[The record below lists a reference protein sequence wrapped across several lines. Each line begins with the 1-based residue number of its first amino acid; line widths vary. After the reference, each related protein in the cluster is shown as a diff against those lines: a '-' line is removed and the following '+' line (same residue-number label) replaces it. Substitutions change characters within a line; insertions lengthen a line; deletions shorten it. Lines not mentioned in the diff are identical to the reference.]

1 MQVLHYV
8 PVSLLL
14 VENKTASLIFSPLF
28 FPFFF
33 LLRPLVSLREDFL
46 FSWWSCWHFGL
57 SIHCL
62 IMYTFAGFLKRG
74 GGLDLKNTFDQYGR
88 PDRPK
93 YEHKTD
99 TMFAK
104 RTITRPTT
112 EYGSSK
118 RKGWTGVC
126 GLNPSIFRNTTDRN
140 SIMKSCYLY
149 TCPVPLWPDIR
160 HFSRMDNGYRKGPK
174 LQRHVPA
181 WGRGWESGGG
191 GGGWARYQFSSFRVP
206 VEKVNYPPSAHPLQ
220 PLTWSKMA
228 PRNKADSA

>member
-14 VENKTASLIFSPLF
+14 VKNKIASLIFSPFCL
-28 FPFFF
+28 F
-33 LLRPLVSLREDFL
+33 LLIFSPFCLFLFLFRPLVSLREDFL

-74 GGLDLKNTFDQYGR
+74 GGLDIKNTFDQYGR

-126 GLNPSIFRNTTDRN
+126 GLNPSTFRNTTDRN
-140 SIMKSCYLY
+140 SIIKSCYLY
-149 TCPVPLWPDIR
+149 TC
-160 HFSRMDNGYRKGPK
+160 
-174 LQRHVPA
+174 
-181 WGRGWESGGG
+181 
-191 GGGWARYQFSSFRVP
+191 
-206 VEKVNYPPSAHPLQ
+206 
-220 PLTWSKMA
+220 
-228 PRNKADSA
+228 